1 MTHFEQYG
9 ERCRLIVQKTDESL
23 ETTIKD
29 LNTKFAPAVLLVN
42 HEKKFF
48 VDSACS
54 NLAIKYNM
62 IYISAYQVIRENI
75 LANTPMGRKL
85 KDTKKDRELN
95 PDVKV
100 ADEFQEHIYSPVHY
114 DPNLVKQLIS
124 QTISEKRTNQKY
136 VILEAFCN
144 SKKLA
149 DVDDQ
154 IEFRYMDELFA
165 IEQFIGEVKSIIAF
179 QTEEEPEMP
188 RDDEI
193 EYEKFPEPPPVE
205 EKPQKLDED
214 GNPIVEEE
222 EVENAEENEGPKVP
236 VFKPEDYK
244 WQVTN
249 RKPTILLQLYRKC
262 KGVNTFPEVEKA
274 DMS

>member
-1 MTHFEQYG
+1 M
-9 ERCRLIVQKTDESL
+9 L
-23 ETTIKD
+23 EG
-29 LNTKFAPAVLLVN
+29 V
-42 HEKKFF
+42 
-48 VDSACS
+48 
-54 NLAIKYNM
+54 
-62 IYISAYQVIRENI
+62 
-75 LANTPMGRKL
+75 
-85 KDTKKDRELN
+85 
-95 PDVKV
+95 
-100 ADEFQEHIYSPVHY
+100 
-114 DPNLVKQLIS
+114 
-124 QTISEKRTNQKY
+124 
-136 VILEAFCN
+136 CN
-144 SKKLA
+144 SKLLA
-149 DVDDQ
+149 EEDDQ
-154 IEFRYMDELFA
+154 MAIRNMDELFS
-165 IEQFIGEVKSIIAF
+165 IEQAIGEVSGIVSL
-179 QTEEEPEMP
+179 QTAE
-188 RDDEI
+188 DALVQQADQI